1 MLSVCIFISTENQ
14 SLFSD
19 AEAGEDGGEE
29 GLVGDGAGEAGEVGD
44 GVAEVLGGEDGGEAG
59 LDGLED
65 LEGGG
70 FGGGEGLFVSEV
82 GDGDVALYFGQATAM
97 GCQ

>member
-1 MLSVCIFISTENQ
+1 M
-14 SLFSD
+14 
-19 AEAGEDGGEE
+19 
-29 GLVGDGAGEAGEVGD
+29 VGDGAGEAGEVGD
-44 GVAEVLGGEDGGEAG
+44 GVAEVLGGKDGGEAG

-70 FGGGEGLFVSEV
+70 FGGGEGLFVSKV

>member
-29 GLVGDGAGEAGEVGD
+29 GLVGDGAG
-44 GVAEVLGGEDGGEAG
+44 
-59 LDGLED
+59 
-65 LEGGG
+65 
-70 FGGGEGLFVSEV
+70 
-82 GDGDVALYFGQATAM
+82 
-97 GCQ
+97 

>member
-1 MLSVCIFISTENQ
+1 MSASRSIWKT
-14 SLFSD
+14 SLAH

-65 LEGGG
+65 LKGGG

-82 GDGDVALYFGQATAM
+82 GDGDVTLYFGQATAM